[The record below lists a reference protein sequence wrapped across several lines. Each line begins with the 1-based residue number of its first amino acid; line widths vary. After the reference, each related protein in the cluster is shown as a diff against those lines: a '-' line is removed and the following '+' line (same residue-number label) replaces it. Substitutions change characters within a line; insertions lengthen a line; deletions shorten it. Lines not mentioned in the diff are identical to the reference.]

1 MAPVREQK
9 HMHNQTYLS
18 TQNFWRIDSS
28 NSFIVIFLVA
38 LSVRLINL
46 AISDFSPDAILLE
59 DAAMYWK
66 IATTGQSFLGD
77 MLLEIFSQTERMPG
91 YLLFLAAIVSIFGE
105 NFLPILVIQSVIDSV
120 TCVLIAALGYHVYPK
135 HYGIFGWLA
144 AVWPNLFIHSGQILG
159 DSLFIFFFGLS

>member
-66 IATTGQSFLGD
+66 TVTTGQTFLD
-77 MLLEIFSQTERMPG
+77 NTLLKIFS
-91 YLLFLAAIVSIFGE
+91 
-105 NFLPILVIQSVIDSV
+105 
-120 TCVLIAALGYHVYPK
+120 
-135 HYGIFGWLA
+135 
-144 AVWPNLFIHSGQILG
+144 
-159 DSLFIFFFGLS
+159 